1 MTKTRRPQ
9 KDRNGPLVFGYIGV
23 VDPVKGIYHP
33 VEAFEPLTTAELCI
47 YGGETDYAPYP
58 DRTQFLA
65 QLHRSPHI
73 RMMGRYEYRDDG
85 RILGEVD
92 IVVVPSIWYE
102 NALLV
107 IREAFLAKKPV
118 VTAQQAP
125 GSEGVLAAFNGLL
138 NGIRHASVAEVTS
151 AYWNS
156 PRLSLFNYNGTVTK
170 GWDQVKK
177 IRESA
182 YPEIKDVKLDVR
194 DVAVT
199 MLGRDAALVSCQ
211 WTQTQ
216 TYKGAPETA
225 SGRMTLVFRRIGTAW
240 KAIHLHSSPD
250 SPNPASIPPS
260 EQVEKPS
267 PVPTPNP

>member
-1 MTKTRRPQ
+1 MKQILFVLAVIFLNGTLAFSQNTNSSTARPRTSGTPAQKPATQPATDIEQPKATTTSPKT
-9 KDRNGPLVFGYIGV
+9 DV
-23 VDPVKGIYHP
+23 
-33 VEAFEPLTTAELCI
+33 
-47 YGGETDYAPYP
+47 
-58 DRTQFLA
+58 
-65 QLHRSPHI
+65 
-73 RMMGRYEYRDDG
+73 
-85 RILGEVD
+85 
-92 IVVVPSIWYE
+92 
-102 NALLV
+102 
-107 IREAFLAKKPV
+107 KKPV

-138 NGIRHASVAEVTS
+138 NGIRHASVAEVTN

-177 IRESA
+177 NRESS
-182 YPEIKDVKLDVR
+182 YPEIKDVKLEVR

-216 TYKGAPETA
+216 TYKGTPETA
-225 SGRMTLVFRRIGTAW
+225 SGRMTLIFKRVGTAW

-250 SPNPASIPPS
+250 QPNPATIPPS

-267 PVPTPNP
+267 PTPVPTP